1 MNRVRLA
8 FFNCFGFISIGC
20 MISQLIPLLNESF
33 STLEKSLILGLGA
46 LASFFMAILFG
57 KLSDTLRMI
66 KPSIYISM
74 VIYLSSIYFIFFS
87 DLKLFKG
94 ISFILV
100 IATSRMLMST
110 IETFILTQKKETFA
124 KYHCMGAIGLII
136 GSLLSSYLSDIQKI
150 MFCAF
155 CGIVCIL
162 LVFPIEEM
170 KRKNKKIHLKD
181 MFQLL
186 KNHSYLRILFLFF
199 FLMMMGFTDQF
210 VVVDKMLS
218 LGASTTLISV
228 KYALQ
233 ATMEIPL
240 YLCVNRILKRF
251 NYYSLLIFCIF
262 MSALKLGLYAFVNT
276 SFFIIL
282 VSLLQIVTHPLVVIL
297 SKKMI
302 EGCTP
307 SQLIASSQIIGFA
320 FYFGLSGFLVSLIS
334 QVLNS
339 YFSYNVTL
347 YVFAILSIFPFIIW
361 CFMRKYD
368 KVTLEGDEDEN
379 IFN

>member
-1 MNRVRLA
+1 MNHVRLA

-20 MISQLIPLLNESF
+20 IISQLIPLLNNSF
-33 STLEKSLILGLGA
+33 SSFEKSLVLGLGA
-46 LASFFMAILFG
+46 LASFFMAVLFG
-57 KLSDTLRMI
+57 KLSDTIKKI
-66 KPSIYISM
+66 KPSIYINMS
-74 VIYLSSIYFIFFS
+74 IYLFSIYFIFS
-87 DLKLFKG
+87 NDSKSFKG
-94 ISFILV
+94 VSFILV

-136 GSLLSSYLSDIQKI
+136 GSLSSSYLSDIQKI
-150 MFCAF
+150 MFCIF
-155 CGIVCIL
+155 SGIVCIL
-162 LVFPIEEM
+162 LVLPIEEI
-170 KRKNKKIHLKD
+170 KRDSKKIQIKD
-181 MFQLL
+181 IFQLL
-186 KNHSYLRILFLFF
+186 KNHTYLRILFLFF
-199 FLMMMGFTDQF
+199 FLMLMGFADQF

-240 YLCVNRILKRF
+240 YLFVNRILKRF
-251 NYYSLLIFCIF
+251 NYYSILIFCIF
-262 MSALKLGLYAFVNT
+262 MSALKLGLYASVNN

-282 VSLLQIVTHPLVVIL
+282 VSLLQIVTHPLLVIL

-302 EGCTP
+302 EDCTP
-307 SQLIASSQIIGFA
+307 SELMASSQIIGFA
-320 FYFGLSGFLVSLIS
+320 FYFGLSGFLVSIIS
-334 QVLNS
+334 LVFNS

-347 YVFAILSIFPFIIW
+347 YVFVILSIFPFIIW

-368 KVTLEGDEDEN
+368 KVK
-379 IFN
+379 